1 MKPHKFKMFAVPV
14 AIAVLAAFVS
24 SASAG
29 QVSQASSDPALAKAK
44 AFVAALNNADLDALV
59 GTFADDATIFL
70 PFSSDPERVTGK
82 ERIRGAFDP
91 FLQRVRA
98 SGEGPPYLQISPADV
113 HVQHFDGMAVVTFHL
128 GQFPAPPEKEPSTF
142 SRRTVVLRQ
151 IEGEWLIVH
160 LHASNIVPAPTG
172 QPLPK

>member
-1 MKPHKFKMFAVPV
+1 MKPRKFELFATSV
-14 AIAVLAAFVS
+14 AIAILAAYVS

-29 QVSQASSDPALAKAK
+29 QDSKASPDPALAKAE

-59 GTFADDATIFL
+59 ATFADDATIFL
-70 PFSSDPERVTGK
+70 PFPSDPARVTGK

-98 SGEGPPYLQISPADV
+98 TGEGPPYLQISPADV

-128 GQFPAPPEKEPSTF
+128 GQFPAPAETEPSTF

-160 LHASNIVPAPTG
+160 LHASNMVSAPTG
-172 QPLPK
+172 QPPPK